1 MIRRFDLLFLTLV
14 LAMSGLVLAAV
25 WPRGSQRVF
34 PSVEITGAAI
44 ISPAAGDWVA
54 DLAGRLERRDRPER
68 VVEPE
73 QDPFAGYELIGL
85 VETGEAQWALIAGQD
100 ESHTLELGD
109 ELNGF
114 ELVQILADRVVFA
127 QDGDQVVL
135 ELRR

>member
-1 MIRRFDLLFLTLV
+1 MIRRSDLLFLTLA

-25 WPRGSQRVF
+25 WPRGSQETL
-34 PSVEITGAAI
+34 PSVEMTGAEI
-44 ISPAAGDWVA
+44 LSPGAGDWVA
-54 DLAGRLERRDRPER
+54 NLAGRLEHRDRPDR
-68 VVEPE
+68 IVEPE
-73 QDPFAGYELIGL
+73 RDPFAGYELIGL
-85 VETGEAQWALIAGQD
+85 VETGEAQWALLAGQG